1 MILYLAKVCQN
12 YLAALL
18 SALNIQREIY
28 YCRKLKT
35 LFYYYYYFVIIISYN
50 LARY

>member
-18 SALNIQREIY
+18 SALNSVNYTTVE
-28 YCRKLKT
+28 
-35 LFYYYYYFVIIISYN
+35 N
-50 LARY
+50 